1 MQEKKKQHLSAEK
14 IHMIDSV
21 ANIADKVYK
30 DKGKSEKKI
39 DRSIRNILLSI
50 NEEKNI
56 S

>member
-1 MQEKKKQHLSAEK
+1 MFVGKLIRLDVMQEKKKQHLSAEK

-39 DRSIRNILLSI
+39 DL
-50 NEEKNI
+50 
-56 S
+56 